1 MTSDE
6 TPPIPHPFAPRGHQ
20 RGGARTRPVA
30 ALLSA
35 PLLLV
40 LATGA
45 WAETQRVD
53 VSPRVDVLPAPPP
66 PLPKA
71 APPSTDGQAARPR
84 LPRDKRS
91 QVEGL
96 FAALKVAPDERSAK
110 MIADRLDQIFTD
122 SGSPSVDLLMARANA
137 ALEARDYDLALQML
151 DKVIEIE
158 PDYIGALSRRATI
171 LYMRDDYGSA
181 LVDMREV
188 LLREPRHY
196 AMLYGLA
203 LIFREFGD
211 DKRALDAVRRARAV
225 NPRLDGAE
233 DMERQLAIKVEGR
246 EI

>member
-6 TPPIPHPFAPRGHQ
+6 TPPILNLPAPPGRR
-20 RGGARTRPVA
+20 RGGARSRPVA
-30 ALLSA
+30 ALLSV
-35 PLLLV
+35 PLLLA
-40 LATGA
+40 LATSA
-45 WAETQRVD
+45 FADTSRVEG
-53 VSPRVDVLPAPPP
+53 PRVDVLPAPPP

-71 APPSTDGQAARPR
+71 APPSADGQQPARPR

-91 QVEGL
+91 QLEGL

-110 MIADRLDQIFTD
+110 MIADRLDQIFTE
-122 SGSPSVDLLMARANA
+122 SGSPSVDLLMVRANA
-137 ALEARDYDLALQML
+137 ALEARDYDLALKML
-151 DKVIEIE
+151 DQVIEIE

-171 LYMRDDYGSA
+171 LYMRDDYGAA

-211 DKRALDAVRRARAV
+211 DKRALDAVRKARAV
-225 NPRLDGAE
+225 NPRLDGAD
-233 DMERQLAIKVEGR
+233 DMERQLSIKVEGR

>member
-6 TPPIPHPFAPRGHQ
+6 TPPIFHPPASRGLR
-20 RGGARTRPVA
+20 RGGVRTRPVA

-35 PLLLV
+35 PLLLL

-45 WAETQRVD
+45 LAEP
-53 VSPRVDVLPAPPP
+53 PRVDVLPAPPP
-66 PLPKA
+66 PMPKA
-71 APPSTDGQAARPR
+71 SPPTADGQTARQR

-110 MIADRLDQIFTD
+110 MIADRLDQIFTE

-137 ALEARDYDLALQML
+137 AVEARDFDLALQML

-171 LYMRDDYGSA
+171 LYMRDDYGGA

-225 NPRLDGAE
+225 NPQLDGAD
-233 DMERQLAIKVEGR
+233 DMERQLSIKVEGR

>member
-1 MTSDE
+1 MTSDD
-6 TPPIPHPFAPRGHQ
+6 TPPIPHLPAHRGLR
-20 RGGARTRPVA
+20 RGGVRNRPVA

-35 PLLLV
+35 PLLMV
-40 LATGA
+40 LATA
-45 WAETQRVD
+45 ALAEP
-53 VSPRVDVLPAPPP
+53 PRVDVLPAPPP
-66 PLPKA
+66 PMPKA
-71 APPSTDGQAARPR
+71 APPSSDAQPARPR
-84 LPRDKRS
+84 LPRDKRT

-122 SGSPSVDLLMARANA
+122 SGSPGVDLLMARANA
-137 ALEARDYDLALQML
+137 AVEARDYDLALQML
-151 DKVIEIE
+151 DRVIQIE

-171 LYMRDDYGSA
+171 LYMRDDYGGA
-181 LVDMREV
+181 LIDMREV

-211 DKRALDAVRRARAV
+211 EKRALDALRRARAV
-225 NPRLDGAE
+225 NPRIDGAD
-233 DMERQLAIKVEGR
+233 DMERQLSIKVEGR